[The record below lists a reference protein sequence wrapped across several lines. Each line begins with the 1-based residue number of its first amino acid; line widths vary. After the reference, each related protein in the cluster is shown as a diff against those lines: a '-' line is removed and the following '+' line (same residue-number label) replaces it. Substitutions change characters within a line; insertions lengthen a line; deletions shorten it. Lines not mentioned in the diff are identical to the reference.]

1 MMFTNKHNT
10 FTSKHDIHPRPQE
23 ITMNTR
29 QTLGYTAAISLAL
42 AMTNVYA
49 ADNNATSTP
58 SASTNSAQ
66 PMTGKEKATAIGAG
80 SGAVAGAV
88 VGGPVGAV
96 VGAGIG
102 AVVGHKGTDANGHV
116 DTNGHASGMKM
127 SDTKVRDA
135 QAALNEKGFSVGSVD
150 GRWGPNTENAVRQ
163 FQASK
168 GLTASGQL
176 DAATMSALGVN
187 S

>member
-1 MMFTNKHNT
+1 
-10 FTSKHDIHPRPQE
+10 
-23 ITMNTR
+23 MNIK

-42 AMTNVYA
+42 AISSVYA
-49 ADNNATSTP
+49 ADNGNTSTP
-58 SASTNSAQ
+58 SANTTSTQ

-80 SGAVAGAV
+80 GGAVAGAI

-96 VGAGIG
+96 VGAGVG

-116 DTNGHASGMKM
+116 DTSSHTSGMKM
-127 SDTKVRDA
+127 SDSKVRDA
-135 QAALNEKGFSVGSVD
+135 QTALNDKGFSVGPVD

-168 GLTASGQL
+168 GLTASGKL

>member
-1 MMFTNKHNT
+1 
-10 FTSKHDIHPRPQE
+10 
-23 ITMNTR
+23 MNIK

-42 AMTNVYA
+42 AISNVYA

-58 SASTNSAQ
+58 SATTNSAQ
-66 PMTGKEKATAIGAG
+66 PMTGKQKATAIGAG
-80 SGAVAGAV
+80 SGAVAGAL

-96 VGAGIG
+96 VGAGVG
-102 AVVGHKGTDANGHV
+102 AVVGHQGTDANGHV
-116 DTNGHASGMKM
+116 DTNSHSSGMKM
-127 SDTKVRDA
+127 SDSKVRDA
-135 QAALNEKGFSVGSVD
+135 QMALNDKGFSVGSVD

-163 FQASK
+163 FQMSK
-168 GLTASGQL
+168 GLTASGKL